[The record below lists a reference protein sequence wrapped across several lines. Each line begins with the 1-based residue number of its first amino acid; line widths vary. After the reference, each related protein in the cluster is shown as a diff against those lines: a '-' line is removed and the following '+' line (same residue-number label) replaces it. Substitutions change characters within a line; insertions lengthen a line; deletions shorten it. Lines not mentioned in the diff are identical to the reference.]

1 MDLLLS
7 NFFKFLNLEMRGHK
21 IDVQLYNKRISTRNP
36 CNNGPLISKS
46 DSDVT
51 NSFMTNESSCE
62 NIELDLKSLK
72 TRESAI
78 SITEFQSRENK
89 LENSSYIIDAI
100 PQNLLVHMARLPYFF
115 ERLIYHSVGICF
127 DTLLFEVTFMPI
139 QAITTASHFI
149 TKFGLYI
156 GREVK
161 YLVKN
166 ELYNPTINLFST
178 MNKSRLAR
186 VFCGKKKEYDNDDK
200 SFETVRSNK
209 SFKES
214 PRENIEQNGSQGSE
228 SQVTLTEICGF
239 VRFLV
244 LVATI
249 CIFSHIDTSKVYH
262 NIKGQPLM
270 KLYMIFNM
278 SVTCERLCRSFSRD
292 ITDSLMRTTIKI
304 FFYHFPEET
313 SNITNNME
321 TFASRDE
328 FGEGVPKAAENTQ
341 SNKVEVT
348 ESVKSTFSQIKEL
361 VKSVSTKYEDN
372 IKGKSSQLNGMEDES
387 LYGSESSKGVKNVEA
402 ANSKSPAYRNR
413 NKGKGKGKDKKDM
426 KDNDYEFAT
435 AKSPYFLPLEMLAPN
450 HMESILNSCR
460 KYSDSFNIYYKFA
473 FLYVSVVAT
482 ISFHSFL
489 HLVRVLSLNIA
500 INSPESTMFLLLIT
514 TNFTEIK
521 STVFKRYNPVSLFV
535 IFASDAVERCYLF
548 CDGLLVILKMSTSKR
563 HLRSFLTVLSW
574 LVLIYGLEMI
584 IDFLKHGYM
593 IKFNQIR
600 SETFEKYNSTL
611 VIDTLLSRSVYNVDR
626 LTLSRFEVP
635 CKGSFSFS
643 HISSRRLGFISSPI
657 VTLIVCSLPKLG
669 VHLSFKTFTISVLI
683 WLSLLLMKISMS
695 ILLTAYSIEK
705 REQIYVLDPSFYM
718 IGAL

>member
-1 MDLLLS
+1 MVLLLS
-7 NFFKFLNLEMRGHK
+7 NFFKFLNLEIRGHK
-21 IDVQLYNKRISTRNP
+21 SDVQFYNKRISTRNP
-36 CNNGPLISKS
+36 VNNEPLITKS

-51 NSFMTNESSCE
+51 NSVTTNEMSGE

-72 TRESAI
+72 TRQSTL
-78 SITEFQSRENK
+78 SMTEFHSRENK
-89 LENSSYIIDAI
+89 SHNYSYIVNAI

-127 DTLLFEVTFMPI
+127 DSLLFEMTFMPI
-139 QAITTASHFI
+139 QAITTTSHFI

-156 GREVK
+156 VREVK
-161 YLVKN
+161 YLVTN
-166 ELYNPTINLFST
+166 ELYKPAINVFST
-178 MNKSRLAR
+178 MNKSGLAR
-186 VFCGKKKEYDNDDK
+186 IFGGKKKEDNNDQ
-200 SFETVRSNK
+200 SFETVRSQK

-214 PRENIEQNGSQGSE
+214 PRENVEQNGAQGSE

-249 CIFSHIDTSKVYH
+249 YIFSHIDTSKVYH

-270 KLYMIFNM
+270 KLYVIFNM
-278 SVTCERLCRSFSRD
+278 LEICERLCRSFSRD

-321 TFASRDE
+321 KFGSRDE
-328 FGEGVPKAAENTQ
+328 YGGETKEDKNTQ

-348 ESVKSTFSQIKEL
+348 EAVKSTFIQIKEL
-361 VKSVSTKYEDN
+361 VKSVSSKYEDN
-372 IKGKSSQLNGMEDES
+372 IMGKSSELNGMDDES
-387 LYGSESSKGVKNVEA
+387 LYGSESSKGVKKVEA
-402 ANSKSPAYRNR
+402 ANSKSPASRNR
-413 NKGKGKGKDKKDM
+413 NKIRNKDKGKKDM
-426 KDNDYEFAT
+426 KDNDYEFST

-489 HLVRVLSLNIA
+489 HLVRVMSLNIA

-514 TNFTEIK
+514 NNFSEIK
-521 STVFKRYNPVSLFV
+521 STVFKKYDAVSLFV

-563 HLRSFLTVLSW
+563 HLRSYLTVLSW
-574 LVLIYGLEMI
+574 LVLIYGLEML
-584 IDFLKHGYM
+584 IDFLKHGYL
-593 IKFNQIR
+593 IKFNKIR

-611 VIDTLLSRSVYNVDR
+611 VIDTLLSRSVYNVDK

-635 CKGSFSFS
+635 CRGSFSFS

-669 VHLSFKTFTISVLI
+669 FHLSIKTFTISVLI
-683 WLSLLLMKISMS
+683 WLSLLLVKISMS

-705 REQIYVLDPSFYM
+705 KEEIYVLDPSFYR

>member
-7 NFFKFLNLEMRGHK
+7 NFLKFLNLEIRGHK
-21 IDVQLYNKRISTRNP
+21 SDVQFYNKRINTRNP
-36 CNNGPLISKS
+36 SSNEPFISKS
-46 DSDVT
+46 DSEAT
-51 NSFMTNESSCE
+51 NSVTTIEINGE
-62 NIELDLKSLK
+62 NVELDLKSLK
-72 TRESAI
+72 TRQSTL
-78 SITEFQSRENK
+78 SIAEARPRDSRSQNY
-89 LENSSYIIDAI
+89 SYIVNAI

-127 DTLLFEVTFMPI
+127 DSLLFEMTFMPI
-139 QAITTASHFI
+139 QVKRKAITTTSHFI

-156 GREVK
+156 AREVK

-166 ELYNPTINLFST
+166 EIYKPTISMFGT
-178 MNKSRLAR
+178 MSLSRLAKIWR
-186 VFCGKKKEYDNDDK
+186 YKKKGENDDRG
-200 SFETVRSNK
+200 FETVRSEK
-209 SFKES
+209 SFKDARSKGGES
-214 PRENIEQNGSQGSE
+214 SGAQGTE
-228 SQVTLTEICGF
+228 SQVTLTEICGC

-249 CIFSHIDTSKVYH
+249 YIFSHIDTSKVYH

-270 KLYMIFNM
+270 KLYVIFNM
-278 SVTCERLCRSFSRD
+278 LEICERLCRSFSRD
-292 ITDSLMRTTIKI
+292 IMDSLVRTTIKI
-304 FFYHFPEET
+304 FFHHFPEET
-313 SNITNNME
+313 SSNSTNNME
-321 TFASRDE
+321 AFGGGDE
-328 FGEGVPKAAENTQ
+328 YGDWDFKTAKNAN
-341 SNKVEVT
+341 SSKLEVT
-348 ESVKSTFSQIKEL
+348 EAVKSTFNQIKDL
-361 VKSVSTKYEDN
+361 VKSVSSKYDEDR
-372 IKGKSSQLNGMEDES
+372 KG
-387 LYGSESSKGVKNVEA
+387 
-402 ANSKSPAYRNR
+402 R
-413 NKGKGKGKDKKDM
+413 
-426 KDNDYEFAT
+426 
-435 AKSPYFLPLEMLAPN
+435 
-450 HMESILNSCR
+450 SCR

-514 TNFTEIK
+514 NNFSEIK
-521 STVFKRYNPVSLFV
+521 STVFKKYDAVSLFV

-563 HLRSFLTVLSW
+563 HLRSYITVLSW
-574 LVLIYGLEMI
+574 LVVIYGLEVL
-584 IDFLKHGYM
+584 IDLLKHGYL
-593 IKFNQIR
+593 IKFNKIR

-611 VIDTLLSRSVYNVDR
+611 VIDTLLSRAVYNVER

-669 VHLSFKTFTISVLI
+669 FHLSIKTFTISLLI
-683 WLSLLLMKISMS
+683 WLSLLLMKISIS

-705 REQIYVLDPSFYM
+705 REEIYVLDPSFYR